1 MLEVQ
6 GGWQERIAGWLSDP
20 VVKSALV
27 GIIFLAVMTEV
38 KTAGTGVAALIGLVA
53 TAMFFGSQWVTG
65 VATWVEVLLFL
76 AGLVLLAIEFF
87 VPGFGLFGIAGI
99 ASILFS
105 LFMTLGGG
113 VSALSIMA
121 SGTVAAVVAFLLLLK
136 YLPSSG
142 LWKRLVLRNE
152 LRTEQGYTASEDLTQ
167 LIGQEG
173 VVLTLLRPAGA
184 VRIGEKVLDVVSEG
198 RFIEPGVRVKV
209 LGVQGSRVVV
219 RAIEE

>member
-1 MLEVQ
+1 M
-6 GGWQERIAGWLSDP
+6 
-20 VVKSALV
+20 
-27 GIIFLAVMTEV
+27 
-38 KTAGTGVAALIGLVA
+38 
-53 TAMFFGSQWVTG
+53 
-65 VATWVEVLLFL
+65 LFL
-76 AGLVLLAIEFF
+76 AGLLLLPIECL

-99 ASILFS
+99 ASILLS

-152 LRTEQGYTASEDLTQ
+152 LRTAQGYTASEDLTQ

-173 VVLTLLRPAGA
+173 VVMTLLRPAGA

-209 LGVQGSRVVV
+209 LGVQGNRVVV
-219 RAIEE
+219 RAIED